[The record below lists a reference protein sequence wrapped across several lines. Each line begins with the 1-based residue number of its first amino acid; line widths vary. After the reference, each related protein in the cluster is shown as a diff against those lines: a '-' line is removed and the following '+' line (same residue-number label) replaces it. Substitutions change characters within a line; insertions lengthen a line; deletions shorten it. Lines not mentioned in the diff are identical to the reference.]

1 MIEPTLIEVSS
12 TTSTSSLALQYLR
25 QGQQPPFAVFARQQT
40 GGRGRGGR
48 QWDSPDGNLYLSLI
62 FATTP
67 HPLLSL
73 HSVNLTCEWLKT
85 IGIVPTCKW
94 PNDLLYN
101 GKKLAGLLC
110 EGSDSRLIIGIGINV
125 NVVPPTVTDRATS
138 LKKITD
144 KDYDVKTL
152 ARSLF
157 EYFCDTFD
165 NQGQIVEQFE
175 QLTTNID
182 ELWSDNE
189 RFYLREPDFTNGHL
203 QLKPLTEEDRIT
215 VNSAD
220 NSYRLVYQSPC
231 SLPLIVADIG
241 NSAIKIALFV
251 DDQLQTYSA
260 SDRQTLTDHLSQ
272 LRKKILPAVG
282 KQWLIYCG
290 SVNSD
295 NRQLLNEVAS
305 VYGFILSDLK
315 TTNHFLYRGKQYPL
329 EQLGIDRLAAI
340 EAYLAE
346 DYEPQHT
353 GIIVNFGTATTV
365 DLIASN
371 SGEHLGGYI
380 CAGLQLMLDSLAQY
394 SELPALQL
402 TDVDQRC
409 GTTTEE
415 AIVNGALSM
424 QLSWLKD
431 IVRNHQP
438 AKVVV
443 SGGYHKAIT
452 DHLDHPYHLD
462 RTLVLK
468 GLKAMVWR

>member
-1 MIEPTLIEVSS
+1 MIKPTLIELSS

-25 QGQQPPFAVFARQQT
+25 QGQQPPFAIFAQQQT
-40 GGRGRGGR
+40 LGRGRGGK
-48 QWDSPDGNLYLSLI
+48 QWDSPSGNLYLSLV

-110 EGSDSRLIIGIGINV
+110 EGSNSQLIIGIGINV
-125 NVVPPTVTDRATS
+125 NVVPPAMIDQATS
-138 LKKITD
+138 LKKITG
-144 KDYDVKTL
+144 KDYDVTTL
-152 ARSLF
+152 AKSLF
-157 EYFCDTFD
+157 EYFCATFD
-165 NQGQIVEQFE
+165 NQGQIVERFE

-182 ELWSDNE
+182 ELWTDNE
-189 RFYLREPDFTNGHL
+189 RFYLREPDFVNGHL
-203 QLKPLTEEDRIT
+203 QLKPLTGEERIT

-241 NSAIKIALFV
+241 NSAIKLGLFI

-260 SDRQTLTDHLSQ
+260 SDRQTLTSHLSR
-272 LRKKILPAVG
+272 LREKIRPIVG
-282 KQWLIYCG
+282 TKWLIYCG

-295 NRQLLNEVAS
+295 NRQLLNEVAKP
-305 VYGFILSDLK
+305 YGFIVSDLK
-315 TTNHFLYRGKQYPL
+315 TTNYFLYRGTNYPL

-346 DYEPQHT
+346 DYDSQVT
-353 GIIVNFGTATTV
+353 GIIVNFGTATTI
-365 DLIASN
+365 DLITSD

-380 CAGLQLMLDSLAQY
+380 CAGLQLMLDSLAQH

-402 TDVDQRC
+402 TDVDQRW

-431 IVRNHQP
+431 IVRSHQP
-438 AKVVV
+438 AKVVI

-452 DHLDHPYHLD
+452 DHLDCRYHLD

-468 GLKAMVWR
+468 GLKALVWR